1 MARGAARRSA
11 ADAVDSDS
19 EISYRFASRL
29 LPYRY
34 TWKIVPLARSKIRM
48 SRGAAF
54 VGGEGAAGIFMSER
68 RLGFFKSY
76 VRGDPRRSG
85 FEEIYNSR
93 RESESGVS
101 RELTLEAACIAAS
114 RLSLWDR
121 RGLHPLKS
129 PWTAAP

>member
-1 MARGAARRSA
+1 MMARGAARRSA

-34 TWKIVPLARSKIRM
+34 TWKIVPLARSRIRM

-76 VRGDPRRSG
+76 VRGDSRRSG

-101 RELTLEAACIAAS
+101 GELTLERRHARNGAIPKLEQALAAGRVAS
-114 RLSLWDR
+114 AS
-121 RGLHPLKS
+121 S
-129 PWTAAP
+129 S